1 MLPFQFIGGGY
12 IELTTALITSG
23 VKVEAPSGPYDFIE
37 LRSLGKATSYTD
49 GWGEASDAQAIAW
62 WWERSMPQSYAKG
75 ILQSSEGSTP
85 QLPAMTSYNLS
96 ALGIRQYNTANP
108 PVFAALATTA
118 ITGSAGTYVVTM
130 AETGDIQVGD
140 YVRLYGTTGE
150 LQLAGYKFQVTA
162 VTNDT
167 SITLGYMA
175 SGGQVLAADATA
187 GSVLKYIPNQ
197 MYPRYSWIA
206 NISRA
211 AQAVVHFTA
220 KNDYVPGEILS
231 FRVSAAYGMKEINN
245 VHARVLSV
253 TNSATVSSVTLDLD
267 TTGFTAFAF
276 PTSAVALSG
285 VSPAVAVPG
294 GSGVIPLNGSASS
307 PQIPVGSTLLDASD
321 NRNMHIIEF
330 QSGLFNVSAHV
341 SENLDRWMW
350 RAMRYDDYRS
360 EILN

>member
-1 MLPFQFIGGGY
+1 ML
-12 IELTTALITSG
+12 
-23 VKVEAPSGPYDFIE
+23 K
-37 LRSLGKATSYTD
+37 SLGKATDYAN
-49 GWGEASDAQAIAW
+49 GWGEASDAQAIEW
-62 WWERSMPQSYAKG
+62 WWEKTMPQSYAKG

-85 QLPAMTSYNLS
+85 QLPAMTAYNLS
-96 ALGIRQYNTANP
+96 ALGIRSYNTANP
-108 PVFAALATTA
+108 PVYAALATTA

-130 AETGDIQVGD
+130 SETGDIQVGD

-175 SGGQVLAADATA
+175 SGGLSLAADATA

-206 NISRA
+206 NITRA
-211 AQAVVHFTA
+211 AQAIVYFTA

-231 FRVSAAYGMKEINN
+231 FRVSNAFGMKQINN

-253 TNSATVSSVTLDLD
+253 TNSATESSVTLDLD
-267 TTGFTAFAF
+267 TTGYTAFAF
-276 PTSAVALSG
+276 PTSAAALAG

-307 PQIPVGSTLLDASD
+307 PQVPVGTTLLDASD
-321 NRNMHIIEF
+321 NRNMHIVEF
-330 QSGLFNVSAHV
+330 QSGLFNVSGHV
-341 SENLDRWMW
+341 SENLDRW
-350 RAMRYDDYRS
+350 AYQFCKYDDYRS
-360 EILN
+360 AILN